1 MQNSM
6 TDLLEGGSLSLVKSW
21 LSTSFPNEKT
31 LPLQIPIIADIL
43 LKQKCIKNLGS
54 SEQGLLVRSNWCTSL
69 TRMLH
74 HKDFKLRWSAI
85 ILIDCTISQSWECLI
100 DHGVTWIKLL
110 IQLLNRPEL
119 PRTLESAIS
128 TVSKIFIS
136 SSGKP
141 GITRELVTPNLSSFI
156 TACLR
161 VGETGKCLE
170 TIFVCLY
177 QILIHHAPTFRPFSS
192 SIKNLCIE
200 VLEEHEIIDSTL
212 KKKAAVLYAS
222 LYRCQGKGNLSDNWK
237 KDFVNS
243 IQEYHVALNFLFNL
257 IIEEQTYAD
266 VARDEELSFPKIKG
280 HYEESYQ
287 LALQR
292 CRNLHLILMS
302 FLSTK
307 TEKSVSLPIRHL
319 LDLIRRIYNVQLSSS
334 VKSTIENSVQ
344 ALLFMVL
351 PHLHTLANELSR
363 KLLAVCPSSL
373 MVVLSSTLDSVNDCL
388 LSEATHDG
396 VFCTSLQLISEF
408 LEKMHVDVPLPKYE
422 NVVALAL
429 ERITKSKDRAS
440 GEAVVAGADQARA
453 TKKRKTL
460 AGSQTG
466 DSLISSV
473 SAGFSLDDKCLTHCF
488 SFLSSVLKN
497 TISLPRMLRT
507 KIDRTILQLAL
518 AEPTPDALTHLHDL
532 LIASILAP
540 GDCQAIIL
548 PHALHVLTG
557 PLGIMHTSP
566 VVSSHAGQYLKTFDI
581 LLHPRFPPLQKRL
594 PVYEE
599 ENAFESRFEPVS
611 AISRTSPVLQPL
623 GLSGFSSNA
632 VGGNE
637 EAKYDSVEVKDH
649 LESNNLTSE
658 HKKTYLASEKASDE
672 TGKETMTIE
681 LDESENGQKGTE
693 NKQNEYGS
701 YQKAEGTVT
710 FSRSDQN
717 EEDTKMTAEDTKQAT
732 STIDNEEEDEDEN
745 EEIDLSINAS
755 IDTDGEEPVI
765 HEEVTTI
772 EHTSQ
777 KQDLTEKDKLEHT
790 NSSASLDRSNSVDQG
805 TIGLENDEITSPSEN
820 NVSNGDEGVDEDNE
834 SLPSINLDSDSD

>member
-31 LPLQIPIIADIL
+31 LPLQIPVIADIL
-43 LKQKCIKNLGS
+43 LKQKCIKNLGL
-54 SEQGLLVRSNWCTSL
+54 SEHGLIVRKNWCTSL

-74 HKDFKLRWSAI
+74 HKDFRLRWSAI
-85 ILIDCTISQSWECLI
+85 ILIDCTISQSYECLI
-100 DHGVTWIKLL
+100 EHGVTWVKLL

-177 QILIHHAPTFRPFSS
+177 QILLHHAPTFRPISS
-192 SIKNLCIE
+192 SIKKLCIQ
-200 VLEEHEIIDSTL
+200 VLEENEIIDSPL

-237 KDFVNS
+237 KDFINT

-257 IIEEQTYAD
+257 VIEEQTYAD
-266 VARDEELSFPKIKG
+266 AARDEELSFPKIKG
-280 HYEESYQ
+280 HYEECYQ
-287 LALQR
+287 MALQR
-292 CRNLHLILMS
+292 CRNLHLVLMS

-307 TEKSVSLPIRHL
+307 TEKSVSMPVSHL
-319 LDLIRRIYNVQLSSS
+319 LDLIRRIYAVQLSSS
-334 VKSTIENSVQ
+334 VKSTIESSIQ

-373 MVVLSSTLDSVNDCL
+373 MLVLSSMLDYVNDCL

-396 VFCTSLQLISEF
+396 VFCTSLQLISDF
-408 LEKMHVDVPLPKYE
+408 LEKMHADIPLPKYE

-429 ERITKSKDRAS
+429 ERITESQNRAS
-440 GEAVVAGADQARA
+440 GEAVESGPDQMRA
-453 TKKRKTL
+453 TKKRRTL

-473 SAGFSLDDKCLTHCF
+473 SSGFSMDDRCLTHCF

-497 TISLPRMLRT
+497 SISLPRMLRT
-507 KIDRTILQLAL
+507 KIDRTILQLVL
-518 AEPTPDALTHLHDL
+518 AKPTPDALTHLHDL

-557 PLGIMHTSP
+557 PLGIMHASP
-566 VVSSHAGQYLKTFDI
+566 VVSSHAGQYLKTFEV

-599 ENAFESRFEPVS
+599 ESAFESRFEPIS
-611 AISRTSPVLQPL
+611 AISRNSPVLQPL
-623 GLSGFSSNA
+623 GLSGFSTNTL
-632 VGGNE
+632 GGNK
-637 EAKYDSVEVKDH
+637 EARHDDSEVKAH
-649 LESNNLTSE
+649 LEHSKLSTSQDNG
-658 HKKTYLASEKASDE
+658 TYLASDRITNESDE
-672 TGKETMTIE
+672 LKQ
-681 LDESENGQKGTE
+681 GQDGIE
-693 NKQNEYGS
+693 NKQNAYES
-701 YQKAEGTVT
+701 NQSTEETVS
-710 FSRSDQN
+710 FSRTEQN
-717 EEDTKMTAEDTKQAT
+717 EEDTETAVGDTKHT
-732 STIDNEEEDEDEN
+732 TTTTTTDDDDD
-745 EEIDLSINAS
+745 EIDLSINAS
-755 IDTDGEEPVI
+755 VDTDGEEPVI

-772 EHTSQ
+772 EHASQ
-777 KQDLTEKDKLEHT
+777 KQDLAEKESLG
-790 NSSASLDRSNSVDQG
+790 NRGSSASLYRFNSVDQG
-805 TIGLENDEITSPSEN
+805 STGLKDDEITSPSEN
-820 NVSNGDEGVDEDNE
+820 NVSKGDDRADEDNE